1 MPMTRLLSALPA
13 LLLCACQDSAPRTPA
28 SPAPLPPTGSAPAG
42 NPAEPTPAAPPSPA
56 APSETSMSAPSPAAG
71 SSPSL
76 ATFGAGCFWCVE
88 AVLEQLEGVRDV
100 RSGYMG
106 GSERPTYR
114 QVCTGLTPF
123 AEVVQVEFDPA
134 KISYATLLEWFWVLH
149 DPTTL
154 NRQGADVGPQY
165 RSVIFAHGD
174 EQRATAEASKRAA
187 QADFKSPIVTEIA
200 AAMEFFPAEEYHQDY
215 YRSNKSQ
222 GYCRAVI
229 APKLKKLELQY

>member
-1 MPMTRLLSALPA
+1 MPIPRLLSTLP
-13 LLLCACQDSAPRTPA
+13 LLLLSACQDSAPR
-28 SPAPLPPTGSAPAG
+28 APSS
-42 NPAEPTPAAPPSPA
+42 PTPQTSALGQPGDPSPSSPSSPA
-56 APSETSMSAPSPAAG
+56 AEAASPMSASAQN
-71 SSPSL
+71 SSSAPSL

-106 GSERPTYR
+106 GTQRPTYR
-114 QVCTGLTPF
+114 EVCTGLTPF

-134 KISYATLLEWFWVLH
+134 KISYATLVEWFWVLH

-165 RSVIFAHGD
+165 RSVIFVHGA

-187 QADFKSPIVTEIA
+187 QADFKSPIVTEITE
-200 AAMEFFPAEEYHQDY
+200 AMEFFPAEEYHQDY
-215 YRSNKSQ
+215 YRNNKSQ

-229 APKLKKLELQY
+229 TPKLKKLELQY